1 MKNKKNNNILNT
13 FSVRISSM
21 VLLTAVIIS
30 ISISAVVL
38 KMSQNIFMDTY
49 GQSQEKVFSQI
60 EEELN
65 ILNDDMQKVMEEIDS
80 SWAFRMYLT
89 GASQMDNVEQYRNM
103 YQMEQDLTV
112 SRSEEHTSEL
122 QSQR

>member
-1 MKNKKNNNILNT
+1 MKNKKSYNLLNT
-13 FSVRISSM
+13 FSGRISGM
-21 VLLTAVIIS
+21 VLLTALIIS
-30 ISISAVVL
+30 VSISAVVL

-89 GASQMDNVEQYRNM
+89 GASQMDNV
-103 YQMEQDLTV
+103 
-112 SRSEEHTSEL
+112 
-122 QSQR
+122 